1 MSELKITEDQVREEH
16 LGEVNVGAHWAYLF
30 AVLLGGTLLMIGLIA
45 FLGTTLPSSLPTV

>member
-16 LGEVNVGAHWAYLF
+16 LDEVNVGAHWAYLF